1 MRKNY
6 VQKEDYDF
14 YSIKLPLKIA
24 FSGKRKSFILRE
36 LEKIHP
42 KVSSSCFV
50 RSWLHLKKGKLQ
62 ADVAVMEKSL
72 LARYKKQFPGSVLY
86 LPEKKREPISGGKKK
101 ISIFLSLALLLIA
114 GFFSAKIVLDI
125 FAQQKKVNEKKPVLI
140 SNENDS
146 AQKSVLPVLLAPSKL
161 VAEVFSQVSKK
172 GGRISFFS
180 YDRGI
185 CTFSVNG
192 CSSEDVAQAQYCVV
206 SYKGNNPQ
214 FTLSVPVLENENF
227 EMKNQTEMNQKKFNE
242 RLKNQLKNAKNGR
255 DLLVA
260 MHEMRA
266 AGIVEK
272 LKIPEKTDYQSSI
285 KNVRNELFKFGA
297 AIQKEHVTEKISE
310 FEFTV
315 PEEFFY
321 SALKICGTEAKK
333 LGWNEKSFSVE
344 KNGSQNHVEVAF
356 SRENE
361 GENIDSDFS
370 PMLLTASYA
379 WLFKSENL
387 EIVPKQKKFV
397 RLPSN
402 QAAEIQKIPA
412 SENRV
417 KIGEIRKNDGF
428 TYVYYRKNDG
438 KISFERKES

>member
-185 CTFSVNG
+185 CTFSVSG

-227 EMKNQTEMNQKKFNE
+227 EMKNQMEMNQKKFNE
-242 RLKNQLKNAKNGR
+242 RLKNQLENAKTGR
-255 DLLVA
+255 DLLAA

-272 LKIPEKTDYQSSI
+272 IEIPVKADYQSFI
-285 KNVRNELFKFGA
+285 KKVRNELFKFGA

-321 SALKICGTEAKK
+321 SVLKICGTEAKK

-370 PMLLTASYA
+370 PMLLSASYA
-379 WLFKSENL
+379 WLFKSEKANFIPKTHNL
-387 EIVPKQKKFV
+387 SKTATDSVNLKD
-397 RLPSN
+397 
-402 QAAEIQKIPA
+402 KI
-412 SENRV
+412 
-417 KIGEIRKNDGF
+417 KIGEIKNKNGF
-428 TYVYYRKNDG
+428 SYIYYRGNDG
-438 KISFERKES
+438 KLHVEKTAS